1 MMFCTGSSQAATFV
15 MLGTLITDLNPSRSA
30 TVQASYN
37 LVRGLLNA
45 AGIAALQPVIEGVG
59 VGWCFTIY
67 AVVGAMC
74 VPMRVVLR
82 QKGLEWRRGKGRDKI
97 GSNGAAE
104 DSERVKR

>member
-1 MMFCTGSSQAATFV
+1 

-30 TVQASYN
+30 TALASYN

-67 AVVGAMC
+67 
-74 VPMRVVLR
+74 MRLWGDVCAYA
-82 QKGLEWRRGKGRDKI
+82 GD
-97 GSNGAAE
+97 A
-104 DSERVKR
+104 